1 MGVQLGREEGS
12 KLEAARGPFFKFGE
26 ETEKGRQFCSS
37 KSSYSYYVESVIEEL
52 KNENLTVFFVGARL
66 AACRGHLTLG
76 IDAFLVF

>member
-1 MGVQLGREEGS
+1 MGVQRAMEVGTKIRDWQ
-12 KLEAARGPFFKFGE
+12 PFFEVKKE
-26 ETEKGRQFCSS
+26 IEKGRKFCSS

>member
-52 KNENLTVFFVGARL
+52 KSENFSVPSASHLN
-66 AACRGHLTLG
+66 RGHLTLG
-76 IDAFLVF
+76 TDAFLVF

>member
-1 MGVQLGREEGS
+1 MGVQRAMEVGTKIRDWQPVF
-12 KLEAARGPFFKFGE
+12 EAKKVI
-26 ETEKGRQFCSS
+26 EKGRQFCSS

>member
-1 MGVQLGREEGS
+1 MGVQRAMEVGTKIRDWQ
-12 KLEAARGPFFKFGE
+12 PFFEVKKGI
-26 ETEKGRQFCSS
+26 EKGRQFCSS

-76 IDAFLVF
+76 TDAFLVF